1 MTLDLNLKKTV
12 IEQLIEKARRNMDE
26 AIFNASHGYWDC
38 VANRLYY
45 SIFHAVNA
53 LMMKDGIKCNTHK
66 GVSSQF
72 GLHYVKTGI
81 FPKEDGYLYSR
92 LQTMREKADYN
103 NVFHMDEIEGNDW
116 LEKTESLLDRLIEYL
131 KSSL

>member
-1 MTLDLNLKKTV
+1 MDL
-12 IEQLIEKARRNMDE
+12 LIEKANRNME
-26 AIFNASHGYWDC
+26 QAKLNASHSYWDC

-53 LMMKDGIKCNTHK
+53 VMMKDGIKCSTHK

-81 FPKEDGYLYSR
+81 FDIEDGYLYSR
-92 LQTMREKADYN
+92 LQTMREKADY
-103 NVFHMDEIEGNDW
+103 D
-116 LEKTESLLDRLIEYL
+116 
-131 KSSL
+131 